1 MEKKK
6 KKAAIC
12 IVSKKLGNFLW
23 ATAVQAQKKE
33 KKNDEYYMSRKMGKN
48 VIQQLLSLS

>member
-1 MEKKK
+1 MEKK
-6 KKAAIC
+6 KKAAIY

-33 KKNDEYYMSRKMGKN
+33 KKRWWVLHESENGKN
-48 VIQQLLSLS
+48 VIQKLLSL